1 MTSTFNI
8 NYESLPE
15 HMREGTRLYIEHGIE
30 PGGFLT
36 AVICNDL
43 FEAFGHADW
52 INQERMKDWVM
63 FFYNEAPAGCFG
75 SRKKMDAW
83 IKQVRAA

>member
-1 MTSTFNI
+1 MFALKMDCGLLLDFRPIFLVVGVLLTT
-8 NYESLPE
+8 L
-15 HMREGTRLYIEHGIE
+15 GIAMAI
-30 PGGFLT
+30 PAL
-36 AVICNDL
+36 VDL
-43 FEAFGHADW
+43 AFGHADW

-83 IKQVRAA
+83 TKAARENDSD